1 MGRINYSQLI
11 LDRKGI
17 EHAVKLW
24 TSTPQADVT
33 FDLRNWDVELLP
45 VSYDF
50 VNSRNFKP
58 LAENGLSTDMQ
69 ITPSPTRMPAPATQ
83 YEKAGYYKATFEV
96 KQVGD
101 IYLDLSTWGK
111 GLIWVNGH
119 CLGRFWN
126 VGPQQTLYMPGCW
139 LKKGRNEVIVMDV
152 TGPDKAVMRGVK
164 EPVLDVLHRDRMPQE
179 ALTLPSRSQRKAAS
193 AQQNNS
199 NFVGND
205 AAPGAK

>member
-1 MGRINYSQLI
+1 
-11 LDRKGI
+11 
-17 EHAVKLW
+17 
-24 TSTPQADVT
+24 
-33 FDLRNWDVELLP
+33 
-45 VSYDF
+45 
-50 VNSRNFKP
+50 
-58 LAENGLSTDMQ
+58 
-69 ITPSPTRMPAPATQ
+69 
-83 YEKAGYYKATFEV
+83 
-96 KQVGD
+96 
-101 IYLDLSTWGK
+101 
-111 GLIWVNGH
+111 
-119 CLGRFWN
+119 
-126 VGPQQTLYMPGCW
+126 MPGCW